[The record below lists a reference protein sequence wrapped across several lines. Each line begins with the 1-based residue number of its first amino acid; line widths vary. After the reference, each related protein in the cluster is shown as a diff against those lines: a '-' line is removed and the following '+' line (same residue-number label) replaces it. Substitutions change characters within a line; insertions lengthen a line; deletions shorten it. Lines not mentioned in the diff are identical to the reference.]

1 VSPLGVRAASCTRL
15 RRKPSPP
22 SPRGESSPPA
32 RYRADRLAQR
42 LDAVEHEQDALLG
55 ILAPLDQVRQQRG
68 RDRPV
73 LRTRHALGE
82 HMSRRLDDVRLAV
95 MMIDGERLGR
105 ALGSS
110 EREMESELALTPL
123 QPREFFGTPWSG
135 EGEWTP
141 RPWLCWL
148 PGPRR
153 FRFRSFTSWLTDEL
167 WLVHDT
173 TIWEDGREER
183 RDGLARLV
191 AADRIRFT
199 YDDMPGG
206 TEIQLYI
213 DGFAFAP
220 YRMLVV
226 IPFLPIPLQILA
238 HDSCSWDAAS
248 HELRDTINVS
258 LIGLPPGRQV
268 TRLRPEP
275 GHSTSRTN
283 F

>member
-1 VSPLGVRAASCTRL
+1 MVGGGRVDATPL
-15 RRKPSPP
+15 
-22 SPRGESSPPA
+22 
-32 RYRADRLAQR
+32 
-42 LDAVEHEQDALLG
+42 ALLAAG
-55 ILAPLDQVRQQRG
+55 A
-68 RDRPV
+68 
-73 LRTRHALGE
+73 
-82 HMSRRLDDVRLAV
+82 
-95 MMIDGERLGR
+95 
-105 ALGSS
+105 
-110 EREMESELALTPL
+110 TPL
-123 QPREFFGTPWSG
+123 
-135 EGEWTP
+135 
-141 RPWLCWL
+141 
-148 PGPRR
+148 
-153 FRFRSFTSWLTDEL
+153 RFRSFTSWLTDEL

-199 YDDMPGG
+199 CDDMPGG
-206 TEIQLYI
+206 TEIQLYT
-213 DGFAFAP
+213 DDFAFAP

-258 LIGLPPGRQV
+258 LIGLPLGRQV